1 MPTSECPQCH
11 MPTASAM
18 GKTYC
23 PQCGWNR
30 AEAEKQTRLFL
41 RLLPVLVI
49 VFDAP
54 LIAYI
59 FLGRAEAPQLGLLAV
74 LAIVP
79 AILVV
84 IVMRRKVRVEASLRR
99 AEQSAESGASKSNED

>member
-1 MPTSECPQCH
+1 MPTAECPQCH
-11 MPTASAM
+11 MPTANAM

-30 AEAEKQTRLFL
+30 GDAEKQTRLFL

-49 VFDAP
+49 LFDAP
-54 LIAYI
+54 LIVWI
-59 FLGRAEAPQLGLLAV
+59 FIGHAEVAVLAV
-74 LAIVP
+74 LGLVAIVP

-84 IVMRRKVRVEASLRR
+84 LVVKGKIRI
-99 AEQSAESGASKSNED
+99 GAFGRNPERPL

>member
-1 MPTSECPQCH
+1 

-30 AEAEKQTRLFL
+30 EEADRQTRLFL

-49 VFDAP
+49 IFDTPLVLWVFVGHANMP
-54 LIAYI
+54 
-59 FLGRAEAPQLGLLAV
+59 V
-74 LAIVP
+74 LALLGVLSTVP

-84 IVMRRKVRVEASLRR
+84 LVMKNKIRFRPFGMK
-99 AEQSAESGASKSNED
+99 KN

>member
-1 MPTSECPQCH
+1 

-18 GKTYC
+18 GRPYC

-30 AEAEKQTRLFL
+30 GEAEKQTRLFL

-49 VFDAP
+49 LFDSP
-54 LIAYI
+54 LIVWI
-59 FLGRAEAPQLGLLAV
+59 FIGHAEVPVLAV
-74 LAIVP
+74 LGFVAIVP

-84 IVMRRKVRVEASLRR
+84 LVVKGKIRIGAFGHGPGR
-99 AEQSAESGASKSNED
+99 QS

>member
-1 MPTSECPQCH
+1 MLTAACPQCH
-11 MPTASAM
+11 MPTASTM

-30 AEAEKQTRLFL
+30 GEAEKQTRLFL

-54 LIAYI
+54 LILWEFVGHAGM
-59 FLGRAEAPQLGLLAV
+59 LVMAV
-74 LAIVP
+74 LGVLSTVP

-84 IVMRRKVRVEASLRR
+84 LVMKGKLRL
-99 AEQSAESGASKSNED
+99 SMFGS

>member
-1 MPTSECPQCH
+1 
-11 MPTASAM
+11 MPTANAI

-30 AEAEKQTRLFL
+30 GEADQQTRLFL

-54 LIAYI
+54 LIVWI
-59 FLGRAEAPQLGLLAV
+59 FIGNAEVSVLAV
-74 LAIVP
+74 LGFFAIVP
-79 AILVV
+79 AILVILMV
-84 IVMRRKVRVEASLRR
+84 KGKIRI
-99 AEQSAESGASKSNED
+99 GAFGRDPGRPL